1 MDGGPTVKSQP
12 NKRKSL
18 IANIQSRVNSGQYNV
33 SQHFKKNQKNLLE
46 KVKFFQKKEVAGGLP
61 AYLVPRYQEAK
72 DLLARVQAL
81 NPEGAAPLPAAPAP
95 APAPAPAAPA
105 PAAPAPAAP
114 SPLAPFTE
122 SSQEATFA
130 APAPLASAQ
139 TFKLKKG
146 AAKSTRKAVGSPKAT
161 PYVPPAFNPPPAN
174 LPSRPLTFGN
184 YNRSGNFH
192 VRGTVAPTAPNASLE
207 GASARPNNFLTF
219 GAVRPPG
226 ESRVRTA
233 RAHKTAKKLRTMP
246 QENMKYLEIA
256 SKEFL
261 PLPELYDP
269 FTGRKFD
276 PEEDPQPEIDRAHDM
291 LNDILD
297 AAIRRAYTLKKRNLK
312 RSTRTKPKAGV

>member
-1 MDGGPTVKSQP
+1 MDGGPTVKPQP

-61 AYLVPRYQEAK
+61 AYLMPRYQEAK

-81 NPEGAAPLPAAPAP
+81 NPEGAAPLPV
-95 APAPAPAAPA
+95 APAAPA
-105 PAAPAPAAP
+105 APLPAAPAAP

-130 APAPLASAQ
+130 APAPAPPPPASSQ

-146 AAKSTRKAVGSPKAT
+146 AAKSTRKAAVVSPVA

-192 VRGTVAPTAPNASLE
+192 VRGTVAPKAPNASLAE
-207 GASARPNNFLTF
+207 GNARPNNFLTF

-226 ESRVRTA
+226 ETRVRTA
-233 RAHKTAKKLRTMP
+233 RAHKATKKLRTMP

-269 FTGRKFD
+269 FTGRKFG
-276 PEEDPQPEIDRAHDM
+276 PEEDPQLEINRAHDM

-312 RSTRTKPKAGV
+312 RSTRTKPKATV

>member
-1 MDGGPTVKSQP
+1 MDGGPTVKPQS

-81 NPEGAAPLPAAPAP
+81 NPEGAAPLPVAPLPVAP
-95 APAPAPAAPA
+95 L
-105 PAAPAPAAP
+105 PAAP
-114 SPLAPFTE
+114 SPLSPFTE

-130 APAPLASAQ
+130 APPPPPPASSQ

-146 AAKSTRKAVGSPKAT
+146 AAKSTRKAAMLSPAA

-192 VRGTVAPTAPNASLE
+192 VKGTVAPTALAASLE
-207 GASARPNNFLTF
+207 EGNAKPNNFLTF

-226 ESRVRTA
+226 ETRVRTA

-269 FTGRKFD
+269 FTGRKFET
-276 PEEDPQPEIDRAHDM
+276 EEDPQPEIDRAHDM

-312 RSTRTKPKAGV
+312 RSTRTKPKATV